1 MAQGVTGHASMVPI
15 PVTVS
20 GCRWHVTA
28 AISGEWPRGARFPG
42 ERPGK
47 PTGRSRVSQRGQTG
61 RAGLRC
67 PQVRP

>member
-20 GCRWHVTA
+20 GCRRHVTA

-47 PTGRSRVSQRGQTG
+47 PTGAVG
-61 RAGLRC
+61 
-67 PQVRP
+67 